1 MFFTDIYLLLLLGTD
16 IRNDVEASISLFT
29 FLVALIVMAKI
40 LEPVFL
46 DLPIEGMYKDEMLDG
61 KKALVHSSHIRLCHN
76 FSSVGTVEVLAG
88 DAGKSET

>member
-46 DLPIEGMYKDEMLDG
+46 DLPIEGMYKDEMIRWG
-61 KKALVHSSHIRLCHN
+61 KGSGSRLSHSPL
-76 FSSVGTVEVLAG
+76 LP
-88 DAGKSET
+88 